1 MAKKK
6 RTKIDGPTEEEVANL
21 KLRTLQIEV
30 TRTLRI
36 MQDKY
41 KRVLAAGTLM
51 SNWCQMLAMQ
61 SGRRLDEQERNSL
74 RDAYEQWDK
83 AVNS

>member
-6 RTKIDGPTEEEVANL
+6 RTKIEGLTEEEVADL
-21 KLRTLQIEV
+21 LRALQIEV

-41 KRVLAAGTLM
+41 KRVLAAGILM

>member
-6 RTKIDGPTEEEVANL
+6 RTKIEGLTEEEVADL
-21 KLRTLQIEV
+21 LRALQIEV
-30 TRTLRI
+30 TRTLKI

-61 SGRRLDEQERNSL
+61 NGRRLDEQERNSL
-74 RDAYEQWDK
+74 RDAYEQWDR

>member
-6 RTKIDGPTEEEVANL
+6 RTKIEGLTEEEVADL
-21 KLRTLQIEV
+21 LRALQIEV
-30 TRTLRI
+30 TRTLKI